1 MAKTLG
7 PLHARRN
14 QFLGEAERAA
24 SSPRSA
30 LRHFVESYVGHL
42 QGRTTLKQVEA
53 YAQVARGK
61 GWPKEILRTLR
72 RILRAYHR
80 GSR

>member
-1 MAKTLG
+1 MAKTFS
-7 PLHARRN
+7 PHHARRN

-24 SSPRSA
+24 SSPRAA

-42 QGRTTLKQVEA
+42 QGHMTPQQVEA
-53 YAQVARGK
+53 YAQAARGK

-72 RILRAYHR
+72 RILLAYHQAPR
-80 GSR
+80 